1 MPDLK
6 SNQTKQ
12 AEQEKPSLKQQFGV
26 YVDKAQVY
34 AKPYLDLP
42 NDSFKK
48 TVAVALA
55 LCLVGAVVVSGSA
68 VILKPLQEWN
78 KSKDEKV
85 NILEV
90 ADLYQKGADVDQAF
104 KNIETRLVD
113 LDTGDYA
120 EGLDAKSYD
129 QWKAAKDP
137 AQSVAIPSNKDIA
150 SIKRKPKYSKV
161 YLVKDNG
168 ALKTVILPVNGYG
181 LWSTMYGFIAVQADG
196 ETVVGMNLYDQA
208 ETPGLGGE
216 VVNPKWKALWKGK
229 RIYNFSGKELHE
241 TNLTEKG
248 QTIDIGEVALGLV
261 KGSVDPSK
269 PGSEYQVDALAG
281 ATLTSRGVSNL
292 VQYWMGKEGY
302 ALYLAKVRNGRG

>member
-1 MPDLK
+1 MPESVK
-6 SNQTKQ
+6 SNPETAGFK
-12 AEQEKPSLKQQFGV
+12 EKLAG
-26 YVDKAQVY
+26 YVETAQVY
-34 AKPYLDLP
+34 AQPYLDLP

-68 VILKPLQEWN
+68 VILRPLQDWN

-90 ADLYQKGADVDQAF
+90 AELYQKGTDVEAAF
-104 KNIETRLVD
+104 KNVEPRIVD
-113 LDTGDYA
+113 LATGEYVKDVDPA
-120 EGLDAKSYD
+120 TYD

-137 AQSVAIPSNKDIA
+137 AQSEAIPADKDIA
-150 SIKRKPKYSKV
+150 SIKRKPKYAKV
-161 YLVKDNG
+161 YLVKEGDK
-168 ALKTVILPVNGYG
+168 LKSVILPVNGYG
-181 LWSTMYGFIAVQADG
+181 LWSTMYGFMALEADG

-229 RIYNFSGKELHE
+229 KVYNFSGKEVHE
-241 TNLTEKG
+241 SNLSEKG
-248 QTIDIGEVALGLV
+248 QTIEIGEVALGLV

-292 VQYWMGKEGY
+292 VQYWMSKEGY
-302 ALYLAKVRNGRG
+302 GLYLAKLRSARG

>member
-1 MPDLK
+1 MPESVK
-6 SNQTKQ
+6 SNQEAVNFK
-12 AEQEKPSLKQQFGV
+12 EKLAG
-26 YVDKAQVY
+26 YVETAQVY
-34 AKPYLDLP
+34 AQPYLDLP

-55 LCLVGAVVVSGSA
+55 LCLVGAIVVSGSA
-68 VILKPLQEWN
+68 VILRPLQDWN

-90 ADLYQKGADVDQAF
+90 AELYQKGTDVEAAF
-104 KNIETRLVD
+104 KNVEPRIVD
-113 LDTGDYA
+113 LATGEYVKDMDPA
-120 EGLDAKSYD
+120 TYD

-137 AQSVAIPSNKDIA
+137 AQSEVIPADKDIA
-150 SIKRKPKYSKV
+150 SIKRKPKYAKV
-161 YLVKDNG
+161 YLVKEG
-168 ALKTVILPVNGYG
+168 EKLKSVILPVNGYG
-181 LWSTMYGFIAVQADG
+181 LWSTMYGFMALEADG

-229 RIYNFSGKELHE
+229 KVYNFSGKEVHE
-241 TNLTEKG
+241 SNLSEKG
-248 QTIDIGEVALGLV
+248 QTIEIGEVALGLV

-292 VQYWMGKEGY
+292 VQYWMSKEGY
-302 ALYLAKVRNGRG
+302 GLYLAKLRSARG